1 MICLRGA
8 ICVPRLCPPNQAR
21 HRREAL
27 TPPGPITFNW
37 LFHPRRREKV
47 DPRAP
52 NAKAVGFVSCLF
64 FLVYRKF
71 GPAIVLVG
79 HPVVMDVDDEAPIGH
94 DDFL

>member
-8 ICVPRLCPPNQAR
+8 IYAPPLCPLNQAR
-21 HRREAL
+21 HRREA
-27 TPPGPITFNW
+27 PPDRPRHYFQL
-37 LFHPRRREKV
+37 LFHPRRREQLEL
-47 DPRAP
+47 RAP

-64 FLVYRKF
+64 FLVYMKF